1 MFRVSTAGLLARP
14 STLFNKKLSCRRET
28 ARCFVRHRIFAKSL
42 KVIRNDTI
50 LKLGHGFLFAIL
62 TKALSCIVSEIK
74 RDSYRKSRF
83 FHTPYTRCPARESPM
98 EYCHTV
104 WYVTTGQSNLTK
116 SASRGTHSLVRGH
129 PRGVESCTIE
139 FLW

>member
-74 RDSYRKSRF
+74 RDSYRKKIDF
-83 FHTPYTRCPARESPM
+83 FIPLTLDAPLGSPRWNIVIPFGM
-98 EYCHTV
+98 
-104 WYVTTGQSNLTK
+104 
-116 SASRGTHSLVRGH
+116 
-129 PRGVESCTIE
+129 
-139 FLW
+139 